1 MLPTGDVQGCLRKLE
16 TLLRIVKYPGH
27 IDYNGL
33 SKGDPSAF
41 LPILSFC
48 LTTFSPAFA
57 EQLMAAGL
65 EMATKSDLRFTDTL
79 YKVLRDIFHY
89 KPVVSKQQFLQK
101 GFVQR
106 KIATLC
112 DIIDL
117 VLKRHRDLNKVCESY
132 AKYDTLAC
140 QSAVQAL
147 HDEAYSSNLSENE
160 NMGLTE
166 KKQVEDDIQ
175 HSSDIEQKISVME
188 GQVESLLCSLQRL
201 STMEARLEELASRT
215 NTEKKEGELI
225 TISRESWENLN
236 GRILLLETKF
246 ELGHTKSSAPPPS
259 ELSAP
264 FYSFAS
270 SSDASKGDI
279 KDRLERI
286 ANMLKSTST
295 LMKSTDSPT
304 TPYN

>member
-27 IDYNGL
+27 VDYNGL
-33 SKGDPSAF
+33 CKGDPSAF

-48 LTTFSPAFA
+48 LTTFSPPFA

-65 EMATKSDLRFTDTL
+65 EMASKSDLRFTDTL
-79 YKVLRDIFHY
+79 YKPRLRN
-89 KPVVSKQQFLQK
+89 PVAHKETRGADHAK
-101 GFVQR
+101 
-106 KIATLC
+106 
-112 DIIDL
+112 
-117 VLKRHRDLNKVCESY
+117 LNMPDTVCESY
-132 AKYDTLAC
+132 AKDDTLAF

-160 NMGLTE
+160 NIGLTE

-175 HSSDIEQKISVME
+175 HSSDIERKISVME

-201 STMEARLEELASRT
+201 STLEARLEELASRT

-270 SSDASKGDI
+270 NSDASKSDI

-304 TPYN
+304 TPYNEIDYLLKSK

>member
-1 MLPTGDVQGCLRKLE
+1 MNINELYERNVVRGSSSCYRFMERNYLSIHAQVLAKEMNIKDFKGGPFWCYCFMQRDRLSIRARTLMSQTLPADFQ
-16 TLLRIVKYPGH
+16 VKINCFREFIKKH
-27 IDYNGL
+27 
-33 SKGDPSAF
+33 
-41 LPILSFC
+41 
-48 LTTFSPAFA
+48 
-57 EQLMAAGL
+57 
-65 EMATKSDLRFTDTL
+65 
-79 YKVLRDIFHY
+79 
-89 KPVVSKQQFLQK
+89 
-101 GFVQR
+101 
-106 KIATLC
+106 
-112 DIIDL
+112 
-117 VLKRHRDLNKVCESY
+117 VCESY

>member
-27 IDYNGL
+27 VDYNGL

-48 LTTFSPAFA
+48 LTTFSPPFA

-65 EMATKSDLRFTDTL
+65 EMASKSDLRFTDTL
-79 YKVLRDIFHY
+79 YKV
-89 KPVVSKQQFLQK
+89 
-101 GFVQR
+101 
-106 KIATLC
+106 
-112 DIIDL
+112 
-117 VLKRHRDLNKVCESY
+117 CESY
-132 AKYDTLAC
+132 AKDDTLAC

-147 HDEAYSSNLSENE
+147 HDEAYSFNLSENE
-160 NMGLTE
+160 NIGLTE
-166 KKQVEDDIQ
+166 KKQLEDDIQ
-175 HSSDIEQKISVME
+175 HSSDIERKISVME

-201 STMEARLEELASRT
+201 STLEARLEELASRT

-270 SSDASKGDI
+270 SSDASKSDI